1 VTTQDDASGHRGGVL
16 VVAHLSDLHLG
27 AHAPDAVESLVADVA
42 SAAPVL
48 TVVTGDL
55 TMRAR
60 RREFEAA
67 TGLLRRLPGPQL
79 VVLGNHDLPLD
90 LRRVRH
96 PYDVYRRFVPGPLA
110 PVVDLPGIR
119 ALGLPS
125 MPRWRWK
132 SGYVPR
138 YQATLVETTLG
149 TAPPGALRLLA
160 LHHPP
165 SAQGVARLAGR
176 DRLLDALAAARVD
189 VVLAGHTH
197 VPTARLLVLG
207 RRGDRPGDRRG
218 VVEVVAGSATSTRL
232 RRVPR
237 SWSLVR
243 ADASS
248 ITVEEREQT
257 GSAWGAARVVH
268 YPRVGALHDVD
279 GG

>member
-1 VTTQDDASGHRGGVL
+1 VSGDRGGV

-27 AHAPDAVESLVADVA
+27 AHVPDVAESLVADVA
-42 SAAPVL
+42 SAAPTL

-60 RREFEAA
+60 RREFEAV
-67 TGLLRRLPGPQL
+67 TRLLHRLPSPQL
-79 VVLGNHDLPLD
+79 VVLGNHDVPLD
-90 LRRVRH
+90 LRRLGH

-138 YQATLVETTLG
+138 SHVSLVEATLG
-149 TAPPGALRLLA
+149 AAPPGAVRLLA

-165 SAQGVARLAGR
+165 SARGLARLAGR
-176 DRLLDALAAARVD
+176 DRLFDALAEARVD
-189 VVLAGHTH
+189 IVLAGHTH
-197 VPTARLLVLG
+197 VPTATLLVF
-207 RRGDRPGDRRG
+207 RRRADRREVVE
-218 VVEVVAGSATSTRL
+218 VVEVVAGSATSSRL
-232 RRVPR
+232 RGVPR

-248 ITVEEREQT
+248 ISIEERHHT
-257 GSAWGAARVVH
+257 GSAWVAARVVH
-268 YPRVGALHDVD
+268 YPRFGAVHDIA

>member
-1 VTTQDDASGHRGGVL
+1 VTTPTGPV

-27 AHAPDAVESLVADVA
+27 AHDPDAVESLVADVA
-42 SAAPVL
+42 AAAPTL
-48 TVVTGDL
+48 TVMTGDL

-60 RREFEAA
+60 WREFEAV
-67 TGLLRRLPGPQL
+67 TRLLHLLPGPQL
-79 VVLGNHDLPLD
+79 VVLGNHDVPLD
-90 LRRVRH
+90 LRRIRH
-96 PYDVYRRFVPGPLA
+96 PYDAYHRFVPGPMA

-125 MPRWRWK
+125 MARWRWK

-138 YQATLVETTLG
+138 WQVPLVEATLGV
-149 TAPPGALRLLA
+149 APPGAVRLLA

-165 SAQGVARLAGR
+165 SAQGLARLAGR
-176 DRLLDALAAARVD
+176 DRLLDVLARARVD

-207 RRGDRPGDRRG
+207 RRGKPRE

-232 RRVPR
+232 RGVPR

-243 ADASS
+243 VDDSS
-248 ITVEEREQT
+248 ISVEERHQT
-257 GSAWGAARVVH
+257 GSAWVGARMIH
-268 YPRVGALHDVD
+268 YPRVGALHDSA

>member
-1 VTTQDDASGHRGGVL
+1 VTTREGAVSGHRGGGV

-27 AHAPDAVESLVADVA
+27 AHVPDVAESLVADVV
-42 SAAPVL
+42 SAAPTL

-60 RREFEAA
+60 RREFEAV
-67 TGLLRRLPGPQL
+67 TRLLHRLPAPQL
-79 VVLGNHDLPLD
+79 VVLGNHDVPLD
-90 LRRVRH
+90 LRRLGH
-96 PYDVYRRFVPGPLA
+96 PYDVYRRFVPGSLA

-138 YQATLVETTLG
+138 SQVSLVEATLG
-149 TAPPGALRLLA
+149 TAPPGAVRLLA

-165 SAQGVARLAGR
+165 SARGLARLIGR
-176 DRLLDALAAARVD
+176 DRLLDALAEARVD
-189 VVLAGHTH
+189 VVLAGHIH
-197 VPTARLLVLG
+197 VPAARLLVFS
-207 RRGDRPGDRRG
+207 RRGERRE

-232 RRVPR
+232 RGVPH

-248 ITVEEREQT
+248 ISIEERHHT
-257 GSAWGAARVVH
+257 GSGWVAAGLVH
-268 YPRVGALHDVD
+268 YPRVGAVHDIA
-279 GG
+279 GS

>member
-1 VTTQDDASGHRGGVL
+1 MTTRGAEVPGQHAGNI

-27 AHAPDAVESLVADVA
+27 SHVPDVVESLVADIA
-42 SAAPVL
+42 AAAPTL
-48 TVVTGDL
+48 TVLTGDL

-60 RREFEAA
+60 RREFEAV
-67 TGLLRRLPGPQL
+67 TRLLHRLPGPQL
-79 VVLGNHDLPLD
+79 VVLGNHDVPLD

-96 PYDVYRRFVPGPLA
+96 PYDAYRRFVPGPLA

-138 YQATLVETTLG
+138 WQVPLVEATLGV
-149 TAPPGALRLLA
+149 APPGVLRLLA

-165 SAQGVARLAGR
+165 SAHGLPRLAGR
-176 DRLLDALAAARVD
+176 NRLLDALAEARVD

-197 VPTARLLVLG
+197 VPTIRLLVLG
-207 RRGDRPGDRRG
+207 RRGDRRE

-232 RRVPR
+232 RGAPR

-248 ITVEEREQT
+248 ISVEERHQT
-257 GSAWGAARVVH
+257 GSAWEAARVVH
-268 YPRVGALHDVD
+268 YPRPGALHDIA

>member
-1 VTTQDDASGHRGGVL
+1 MTTRGGAV

-27 AHAPDAVESLVADVA
+27 AHAPDAVESVVADVVA
-42 SAAPVL
+42 AAPTL

-60 RREFEAA
+60 RREFEAV
-67 TGLLRRLPGPQL
+67 TRFLHRLPGPQL
-79 VVLGNHDLPLD
+79 VVLGNHDVPLD

-96 PYDVYRRFVPGPLA
+96 PYDDYHSFVPGPMA

-125 MPRWRWK
+125 MARWRWK

-138 YQATLVETTLG
+138 WQIPLVEATLGV
-149 TAPPGALRLLA
+149 APRGVLRLLA

-165 SAQGVARLAGR
+165 SAQGLARLAGR
-176 DRLLDALAAARVD
+176 DRLLDVLAEASVD

-207 RRGDRPGDRRG
+207 RRGERRE

-232 RRVPR
+232 RGTPR

-248 ITVEEREQT
+248 ISVEERHQA
-257 GSAWGAARVVH
+257 GSAWAAARVVH
-268 YPRVGALHDVD
+268 YPRVGALDD
-279 GG
+279 IAGG

>member
-1 VTTQDDASGHRGGVL
+1 VTTRGGEASGQRAGSV

-27 AHAPDAVESLVADVA
+27 SHVPDVVESLVADVA
-42 SAAPVL
+42 SAAPTL

-60 RREFEAA
+60 RREFEAV
-67 TGLLRRLPGPQL
+67 TRLLHRLPTPQL
-79 VVLGNHDLPLD
+79 VVLGNHDVPLD
-90 LRRVRH
+90 LRRLLH
-96 PYDVYRRFVPGPLA
+96 PYDVYHRFVPGPMA

-132 SGYVPR
+132 SGYVP
-138 YQATLVETTLG
+138 QWQVPLVEATLGV
-149 TAPPGALRLLA
+149 APPGVLRLLA

-165 SAQGVARLAGR
+165 SAHGLARLAGR
-176 DRLLDALAAARVD
+176 DRLLDAVAEARVD

-197 VPTARLLVLG
+197 LPIARLLVLG
-207 RRGDRPGDRRG
+207 RRGDRREVVE

-232 RRVPR
+232 RGVPR
-237 SWSLVR
+237 SWSVVR

-248 ITVEEREQT
+248 ISVEERHQT
-257 GSAWGAARVVH
+257 GSAWVAARVAH
-268 YPRVGALHDVD
+268 YPRAGALHDIAE
-279 GG
+279 G

>member
-1 VTTQDDASGHRGGVL
+1 VTTRGGAV

-27 AHAPDAVESLVADVA
+27 AHSPDAVESLVDDVVA
-42 SAAPVL
+42 AAPTL

-60 RREFEAA
+60 RREFEAV
-67 TGLLRRLPGPQL
+67 TRFLHRLPGPQL
-79 VVLGNHDLPLD
+79 VVLGNHDVPLD
-90 LRRVRH
+90 LRRIRH
-96 PYDVYRRFVPGPLA
+96 PYDAYHHFVPGPMA
-110 PVVDLPGIR
+110 PVVDLPGVR

-125 MPRWRWK
+125 MARWRWK

-138 YQATLVETTLG
+138 WQAPLVEATLGV
-149 TAPPGALRLLA
+149 APPGVLRLLA

-165 SAQGVARLAGR
+165 SAHGLARLAGR
-176 DRLLDALAAARVD
+176 NRLLDVVAEARVD

-197 VPTARLLVLG
+197 VPSARLLVLG
-207 RRGDRPGDRRG
+207 PRGNRRE

-232 RRVPR
+232 RGIPR

-243 ADASS
+243 VDASS
-248 ITVEEREQT
+248 ISVEERHQT
-257 GSAWGAARVVH
+257 GSAWVGARVVH
-268 YPRVGALHDVD
+268 YPRVGALDDVA